1 MFVLE
6 LTDRELYDETNNE
19 FMIYDGPS
27 IRLEHSLASISKW
40 EAIWKKPFLSDE
52 DKSFAESVDYIRCM
66 TINANM
72 ISAGAYT
79 FITDDDIQK
88 VSSYISASMTAT
100 VIYRINKN
108 KNNKKN
114 KKIITSEVIYYWMI
128 TFNIPSEYQY
138 WHLDR
143 LLTLINVCS
152 EENSKSTNMSQKEIM
167 DRNTRLNA
175 ERKKALGITN

>member
-6 LTDRELYDETNNE
+6 LTDREIYDETNNE
-19 FMIYDGPS
+19 FMKYDGPI

-40 EAIWKKPFLSDE
+40 ESIWKKPFLSDE
-52 DKSFAESVDYIRCM
+52 NKTFAESVDYIRCM
-66 TINANM
+66 TTNADI
-72 ISAGAYT
+72 ISTGAYM
-79 FITDDDIQK
+79 FVTDDDVQK

-100 VIYRINKN
+100 VIYRTNKN
-108 KNNKKN
+108 KNN

-152 EENSKSTNMSQKEIM
+152 EENSKPTKMSQKEIM

>member
-1 MFVLE
+1 
-6 LTDRELYDETNNE
+6 
-19 FMIYDGPS
+19 
-27 IRLEHSLASISKW
+27 
-40 EAIWKKPFLSDE
+40 
-52 DKSFAESVDYIRCM
+52 
-66 TINANM
+66 
-72 ISAGAYT
+72 
-79 FITDDDIQK
+79 
-88 VSSYISASMTAT
+88 
-100 VIYRINKN
+100 
-108 KNNKKN
+108 
-114 KKIITSEVIYYWMI
+114 MI